1 MEKSLKH
8 SVLFFILFCVQC
20 IAFALIV
27 AGICGNA
34 WWTMTKGSVKYEKG
48 LLEKCETKT
57 VNGTSTKN
65 CNDNEDILG
74 FSGDNKGT
82 ENYFVVFFSLF
93 LFSHCSE
100 TYLESCQLF
109 TIEMEVLDK
118 ICL

>member
-27 AGICGNA
+27 AGTCGNA
-34 WWTMTKGSVKYEKG
+34 WWTMTKGSKKEEKG
-48 LLEKCETKT
+48 LWETCTTKT
-57 VNGTSTKN
+57 VNATSTKT
-65 CNDNEDILG
+65 CKDNEDILG
-74 FSGDNKGT
+74 FSGDNKGND
-82 ENYFVVFFSLF
+82 NYFVVFFSLF

-109 TIEMEVLDK
+109 TIEVEVFDK
-118 ICL
+118 IYF